1 MLKVLDRVVCK
12 YGFLCEELVLAIV
25 DDVRARVYERNYGV
39 DPRSAGGLL
48 GIIGG

>member
-1 MLKVLDRVVCK
+1 
-12 YGFLCEELVLAIV
+12 VLAIA
-25 DDVRARVYERNYGV
+25 DESRAREYKRKYGV